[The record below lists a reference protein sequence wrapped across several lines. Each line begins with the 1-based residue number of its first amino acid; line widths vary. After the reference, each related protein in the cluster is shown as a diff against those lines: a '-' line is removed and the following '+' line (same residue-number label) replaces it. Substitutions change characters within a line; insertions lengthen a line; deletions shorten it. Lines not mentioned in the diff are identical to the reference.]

1 MRSMTGFGKGTVSL
15 TACQQSF
22 DIEILSVNRRQ
33 LELRLN
39 MPTEFNAFDQEI
51 RSLVSETI
59 SRGAVNLKI
68 SVHAG
73 SGMTLNFD
81 QLRQL
86 AGRCIELRREL
97 NLSPEVNLE
106 TLLNIRELYNN
117 EAVAID
123 FSEFWPQIR
132 QGLLETLARFNAM
145 REHEGLNLQNDLTQ
159 RLSALESIVEEL
171 KERTKELPAAQR
183 VKLMEKLEQAGLPVD
198 LSDERLLKELLF
210 YADKCDVTE
219 EVTRLASHFVQF
231 KGFLSGRENCGRS
244 LDFLIQE
251 IFREINTL
259 GNKSGS
265 CNVSP
270 LVVKFKSELEKI
282 REQVQNIE

>member
-1 MRSMTGFGKGTVSL
+1 MTGFGKGSVSL
-15 TACQQSF
+15 TACQQSY

-39 MPTEFNAFDQEI
+39 MPPEFNAFDQEI
-51 RSLVSETI
+51 RALVAEFI

-73 SGMTLNFD
+73 SSVTLDFNH
-81 QLRQL
+81 LRQL

-97 NLSPEVNLE
+97 KLSPEVDLE
-106 TLLNIRELYNN
+106 SLLNIRELYNDA
-117 EAVAID
+117 AVD
-123 FSEFWPQIR
+123 LSEFWPQIR
-132 QGLLETLARFNAM
+132 QGIRETLTRFNAM
-145 REHEGLNLQNDLTQ
+145 REREGANLHQDLTM
-159 RLSALESIVEEL
+159 RLAALEEIVEEL

-198 LSDERLLKELLF
+198 LNDERLLKELLF

-219 EVTRLASHFVQF
+219 ELTRLSSHFVQF
-231 KGFLSGRENCGRS
+231 KGFLGGRENCGRS

>member
-1 MRSMTGFGKGTVSL
+1 MES
-15 TACQQSF
+15 
-22 DIEILSVNRRQ
+22 
-33 LELRLN
+33 
-39 MPTEFNAFDQEI
+39 
-51 RSLVSETI
+51 
-59 SRGAVNLKI
+59 
-68 SVHAG
+68 
-73 SGMTLNFD
+73 
-81 QLRQL
+81 
-86 AGRCIELRREL
+86 
-97 NLSPEVNLE
+97 
-106 TLLNIRELYNN
+106 LLNIRELYNN
-117 EAVAID
+117 DAAVD
-123 FSEFWPQIR
+123 LSEFWPQIR
-132 QGLLETLARFNAM
+132 QGIRETLTRFNAM
-145 REHEGLNLQNDLTQ
+145 REREGANLHQDLTM
-159 RLSALESIVEEL
+159 RLAALEEIVEEL

-198 LSDERLLKELLF
+198 LNDERLLKELLF

-219 EVTRLASHFVQF
+219 ELTRLSSHFVQF
-231 KGFLSGRENCGRS
+231 KGFLGGRENCGRS

>member
-1 MRSMTGFGKGTVSL
+1 MTGFGKGSVSL
-15 TACQQSF
+15 TACQQSY

-39 MPTEFNAFDQEI
+39 MPPEFNAFDQEI
-51 RSLVSETI
+51 RALVAEFI

-73 SGMTLNFD
+73 SSVTLDFN

-97 NLSPEVNLE
+97 KLSPEVDLE
-106 TLLNIRELYNN
+106 SLLNIRELYNN
-117 EAVAID
+117 DAAVD
-123 FSEFWPQIR
+123 LSEFWPQIR
-132 QGLLETLARFNAM
+132 QGIRETLTRFNAM
-145 REHEGLNLQNDLTQ
+145 REREGANLHQDLTM
-159 RLSALESIVEEL
+159 RLAALEEIVEEL

-198 LSDERLLKELLF
+198 LNDERLLKELLF

-219 EVTRLASHFVQF
+219 ELTRLSSHFVQF
-231 KGFLSGRENCGRS
+231 KGFLGGRENCGRS

>member
-1 MRSMTGFGKGTVSL
+1 MRSMTGFGKGSVSL
-15 TACQQSF
+15 TACQQSY

-39 MPTEFNAFDQEI
+39 MPPEFNAFDQEI
-51 RSLVSETI
+51 RALVAEFI

-73 SGMTLNFD
+73 SSVTLDFN

-97 NLSPEVNLE
+97 KLSPEVDLE
-106 TLLNIRELYNN
+106 SLLNIRELYNN
-117 EAVAID
+117 DAAVD
-123 FSEFWPQIR
+123 LSEFWPQIR
-132 QGLLETLARFNAM
+132 QGIRETLTRFNAM
-145 REHEGLNLQNDLTQ
+145 REREGANLHQDLTM
-159 RLSALESIVEEL
+159 RLAALEEIVEEL

-198 LSDERLLKELLF
+198 LNDECLLKELLF

-219 EVTRLASHFVQF
+219 ELTRLSSHFVQF
-231 KGFLSGRENCGRS
+231 KGFLGGRENCGRS

>member
-1 MRSMTGFGKGTVSL
+1 MTGFGKGSVSL
-15 TACQQSF
+15 TACQQSY
-22 DIEILSVNRRQ
+22 DIEIFSVNRRQ

-39 MPTEFNAFDQEI
+39 MPPEFNAFDQEI
-51 RSLVSETI
+51 RALVAEFI

-73 SGMTLNFD
+73 SSVTLDFN

-97 NLSPEVNLE
+97 KLSPEVDLE
-106 TLLNIRELYNN
+106 SLLNIRELYNN
-117 EAVAID
+117 DAAVD
-123 FSEFWPQIR
+123 LSEFWPQIR
-132 QGLLETLARFNAM
+132 QGIRETLTRFNAM
-145 REHEGLNLQNDLTQ
+145 REREGANLHQDLTM
-159 RLSALESIVEEL
+159 RLAALEEIVEEL

-198 LSDERLLKELLF
+198 LNDERLLKELLF

-219 EVTRLASHFVQF
+219 ELTRLSSHFVQF
-231 KGFLSGRENCGRS
+231 KGLLGGRENCGRS

>member
-1 MRSMTGFGKGTVSL
+1 MTGFGKGSVSL
-15 TACQQSF
+15 TACQQSY

-39 MPTEFNAFDQEI
+39 MPPEFNAFDQEI
-51 RSLVSETI
+51 RALVAEFI

-73 SGMTLNFD
+73 SSVTLDFN

-97 NLSPEVNLE
+97 KLSPEVDLE
-106 TLLNIRELYNN
+106 SLLNIRELYNN
-117 EAVAID
+117 DAAVD
-123 FSEFWPQIR
+123 LSEFWPQIR
-132 QGLLETLARFNAM
+132 QGIRETLTRFNAM
-145 REHEGLNLQNDLTQ
+145 REREGANLHQDLTM
-159 RLSALESIVEEL
+159 RLAALEEIVEEL
-171 KERTKELPAAQR
+171 KERTKELSAAQR

-198 LSDERLLKELLF
+198 LNDERLLKELLF

-219 EVTRLASHFVQF
+219 ELTRLSSHFVQF
-231 KGFLSGRENCGRS
+231 KGFLGGRENCGRS

>member
-1 MRSMTGFGKGTVSL
+1 MRSMTGFGKGSVSL
-15 TACQQSF
+15 TACQQSY

-39 MPTEFNAFDQEI
+39 MPPEFNAFDQEI
-51 RSLVSETI
+51 RALVAEFI

-73 SGMTLNFD
+73 SSVTLDFN

-97 NLSPEVNLE
+97 KLSPEVDLE
-106 TLLNIRELYNN
+106 SLLNIRELYNN
-117 EAVAID
+117 DAAVD
-123 FSEFWPQIR
+123 LSEFWPQIR
-132 QGLLETLARFNAM
+132 QGIRETLTRFNAM
-145 REHEGLNLQNDLTQ
+145 REREGANLHQDLTM
-159 RLSALESIVEEL
+159 RLAALEEIVEEL

-198 LSDERLLKELLF
+198 LNDERLLKELLF

-219 EVTRLASHFVQF
+219 ELTRLSSHFVQF
-231 KGFLSGRENCGRS
+231 KGFLGGRENCGRS

>member
-1 MRSMTGFGKGTVSL
+1 MTGFGKGSVSL
-15 TACQQSF
+15 TACQQSY

-39 MPTEFNAFDQEI
+39 MPPEFNAFDQEI
-51 RSLVSETI
+51 RALVAEFI

-73 SGMTLNFD
+73 SSVTLDFN

-97 NLSPEVNLE
+97 KLSPEVDLE
-106 TLLNIRELYNN
+106 SLLNIRELYNN
-117 EAVAID
+117 DAAVD
-123 FSEFWPQIR
+123 LSEFWPQIR
-132 QGLLETLARFNAM
+132 QGIRETLTRFNAM
-145 REHEGLNLQNDLTQ
+145 REREGANLHQDLTM
-159 RLSALESIVEEL
+159 RLAALEEIVEEL

-198 LSDERLLKELLF
+198 LNDECLLKELLF

-219 EVTRLASHFVQF
+219 ELTRLSSHFVQF
-231 KGFLSGRENCGRS
+231 KGFLGGRENCGRS

>member
-1 MRSMTGFGKGTVSL
+1 MTGFGKGSVSL
-15 TACQQSF
+15 TACQQSY

-39 MPTEFNAFDQEI
+39 MPPEFNAFDQEI
-51 RSLVSETI
+51 RALVAEFI

-73 SGMTLNFD
+73 SSVTLDFN

-97 NLSPEVNLE
+97 KLSPEVDLE
-106 TLLNIRELYNN
+106 SLLNIRELYNN
-117 EAVAID
+117 DAAVD
-123 FSEFWPQIR
+123 LSEFWPQIR
-132 QGLLETLARFNAM
+132 QGIRETLTRFNAI
-145 REHEGLNLQNDLTQ
+145 REREGANLHQDLTM
-159 RLSALESIVEEL
+159 RLAALEEIVEEL

-198 LSDERLLKELLF
+198 LNDERLLKELLF

-219 EVTRLASHFVQF
+219 ELTRLSSHFVQF
-231 KGFLSGRENCGRS
+231 KGFLGGRENWGRS

>member
-1 MRSMTGFGKGTVSL
+1 MTGFGKGSVSL
-15 TACQQSF
+15 TACQQSY

-39 MPTEFNAFDQEI
+39 MPPEFNAFDQEI
-51 RSLVSETI
+51 RALVAEFI
-59 SRGAVNLKI
+59 SRGAVILKI

-73 SGMTLNFD
+73 SSVTVDVN
-81 QLRQL
+81 QLPQL

-97 NLSPEVNLE
+97 KLSPEVDLE
-106 TLLNIRELYNN
+106 SLLNIRELYNN
-117 EAVAID
+117 DAAVD
-123 FSEFWPQIR
+123 LSEFWPQIR
-132 QGLLETLARFNAM
+132 QGIRETLTRFNAM
-145 REHEGLNLQNDLTQ
+145 REREGANLHQDLTM
-159 RLSALESIVEEL
+159 RLAALEEIVEEL

-198 LSDERLLKELLF
+198 LNDERLLKELLF

-219 EVTRLASHFVQF
+219 ELTRLSSHFVQF
-231 KGFLSGRENCGRS
+231 KGFLGGRENCGRS

>member
-1 MRSMTGFGKGTVSL
+1 MTGFGKGSVSL
-15 TACQQSF
+15 TACQQSY

-39 MPTEFNAFDQEI
+39 MPPEFNAFDQEI
-51 RSLVSETI
+51 RALVAEFI

-73 SGMTLNFD
+73 SSVTLDFN

-97 NLSPEVNLE
+97 KLSPEVDLE
-106 TLLNIRELYNN
+106 SLLNIRELYNN
-117 EAVAID
+117 DAAVD
-123 FSEFWPQIR
+123 LSEFWPQIR
-132 QGLLETLARFNAM
+132 QGIRETLTRFNAM
-145 REHEGLNLQNDLTQ
+145 REREGANLHQDLTM
-159 RLSALESIVEEL
+159 RLAALEEIVEEL

-183 VKLMEKLEQAGLPVD
+183 VKLMEKLVQAGLPVD
-198 LSDERLLKELLF
+198 LNDERLLKELLF

-219 EVTRLASHFVQF
+219 ELTRLSSHFVQF
-231 KGFLSGRENCGRS
+231 KGFLGGRENCGRS

>member
-1 MRSMTGFGKGTVSL
+1 MTGFGKGSVSL
-15 TACQQSF
+15 TACQQSY

-39 MPTEFNAFDQEI
+39 MPPEFNAFDQEI
-51 RSLVSETI
+51 RALVAEFI

-73 SGMTLNFD
+73 SSVTLDFN

-97 NLSPEVNLE
+97 KLSPEVDLE
-106 TLLNIRELYNN
+106 SLLNIRELYNN
-117 EAVAID
+117 DAAVD
-123 FSEFWPQIR
+123 LSEFWPQIR
-132 QGLLETLARFNAM
+132 QGIRETLTRFNAM
-145 REHEGLNLQNDLTQ
+145 REREGANLHQDLTM
-159 RLSALESIVEEL
+159 RLAALEEIVEEL

-198 LSDERLLKELLF
+198 LNDERLLKELLF

-219 EVTRLASHFVQF
+219 ELSRLSSHFVQF
-231 KGFLSGRENCGRS
+231 KGFLGGRENCGRS